1 MLVRKKQTIYKLGD
15 KYIMASPLE
24 LIVREAKVEF
34 AIAKHDGVLEVS
46 EIISIAL
53 LVAKKVYALT
63 DLSEAEKDAMVVLA
77 LKKGLAVAGGLDGL
91 PAFSAIPA
99 AAREAVEDQL
109 LKAGLS
115 AVQAM
120 RAAAPALFAPLKKV
134 VRSCLPYCSAVQAAA
149 AAVDPKAAAL
159 IQEALKLVGNTEES
173 SQESVVVTV
182 VDAPKEEVKEPVNEP
197 VTEPVKEPV
206 KEPVTE
212 PVVENTPLPNT
223 PEVVPNH
230 VAFA

>member
-63 DLSEAEKDAMVVLA
+63 GLSEAEKDAMVLLA

-99 AAREAVEDQL
+99 SAREAVEDQL

-134 VRSCLPYCSAVQAAA
+134 VRSCLPYCFAVQAAA

-182 VDAPKEEVKEPVNEP
+182 VEPVKVEPKESPKEVKESP
-197 VTEPVKEPV
+197 K
-206 KEPVTE
+206 E

-223 PEVVPNH
+223 PEKVPNH

>member
-1 MLVRKKQTIYKLGD
+1 
-15 KYIMASPLE
+15 MASPLE

-34 AIAKHDGVLEVS
+34 TIAKHDGVLEVS
-46 EIISIAL
+46 EIINIAL

-63 DLSEAEKDAMVVLA
+63 NLSEAEKDAMVVLA

-99 AAREAVEDQL
+99 SAREAVEDQL

-120 RAAAPALFAPLKKV
+120 RAAAPALFAPLKKAL
-134 VRSCLPYCSAVQAAA
+134 RGCLPYCSVVQTVAD
-149 AAVDPKAAAL
+149 AVDPKAAAL
-159 IQEALKLVGNTEES
+159 VREALELVGNTAET

-182 VDAPKEEVKEPVNEP
+182 VEPVKESPTEPAKEEP
-197 VTEPVKEPV
+197 KEPV
-206 KEPVTE
+206 KESPKE
-212 PVVENTPLPNT
+212 AVVENTPLPNT
-223 PEVVPNH
+223 PDSVPNH

>member
-1 MLVRKKQTIYKLGD
+1 
-15 KYIMASPLE
+15 MASPLE

-63 DLSEAEKDAMVVLA
+63 GLSETEKNAMVVLA

-99 AAREAVEDQL
+99 SAREAVEDQL

-120 RAAAPALFAPLKKV
+120 RAAAPALFAPLKKA
-134 VRSCLPYCSAVQAAA
+134 VRSCLPYCSAIQSAAA
-149 AAVDPKAAAL
+149 AIDPKAAAL

-182 VDAPKEEVKEPVNEP
+182 VEPAKESPKEEVKESP
-197 VTEPVKEPV
+197 KEPA
-206 KEPVTE
+206 KEPQ
-212 PVVENTPLPNT
+212 VENTPLPNT